1 MNGRVSS
8 MEYTPCQQKK
18 QIQKSEGARGGG
30 SGFAA
35 TGWSPFDLVDEPRG
49 VFTLDMCT
57 DSAPEELS
65 KGGGGLWRGSV
76 ERHMDLKT
84 SHGKAYF

>member
-1 MNGRVSS
+1 MD
-8 MEYTPCQQKK
+8 
-18 QIQKSEGARGGG
+18 
-30 SGFAA
+30 
-35 TGWSPFDLVDEPRG
+35 FDLVDEPRG

-76 ERHMDLKT
+76 GRHMDWNS
-84 SHGKAYF
+84 SHALVYF